1 MKNTTIRKRL
11 LLVILSIMMVASLSL
26 MSACGDKAD
35 KTDSTA
41 PAGDT
46 ATPPAGDDTA
56 APPAEKVTLTLSMHD
71 PIASSNGQFLQSWA
85 DEVSEKTNGGLTI
98 NIQGD
103 AVLAASGE
111 VGEAVEG
118 GTVDIGWLYTGYYA
132 GQFPLT
138 DVTTVPL
145 AGFGDPVVT
154 TNTLWDLYEK
164 TPELQAEWSN
174 FKLLDLY
181 GNPGMLFAGTEK
193 KIETPADVK
202 GLALRCPPQPLI
214 TEFVTE
220 LGGIAKPVAPPDIA
234 EQINSNQI
242 QGYIFEPAGIVNF
255 SLQDM
260 TKYFTDYPLY
270 DAAFGLVMNQA
281 KFDSLPAE
289 YQAVL
294 EETTQKAGSIKAAE
308 NFKASAEAAKATI
321 ADAGGEWLTVTD
333 TAAWQAIADPI
344 IAKWPATITL
354 DGFDASAYLAD
365 AQSIAASYK

>member
-1 MKNTTIRKRL
+1 MKKTTICRRW
-11 LLVILSIMMVASLSL
+11 LLVILAIMMVASFTL
-26 MSACGDKAD
+26 MSACGGDKAD
-35 KTDSTA
+35 EA
-41 PAGDT
+41 
-46 ATPPAGDDTA
+46 ATPPATTDSGDGDA
-56 APPAEKVTLTLSMHD
+56 APAPEQITLSLSMHD

-85 DEVSEKTNGGLTI
+85 DEVNQKTNGGLTI

-111 VGEAVEG
+111 VGQAVEG
-118 GTVDIGWLYTGYYA
+118 GTVDIGWVYTGYYA

-164 TPELQAEWSN
+164 TPELQAEWGN

-181 GNPGMLFAGTEK
+181 GNPGMLFAGIEK

-202 GLALRCPPQPLI
+202 GLAIRTPAGLV
-214 TEFVTE
+214 TDFVTA
-220 LGGIAKPVAPPDIA
+220 LGGIAKPVPPPDIA

-242 QGYIFEPAGIVNF
+242 QGYIFEPAGIVNI

-260 TKYFTDYPLY
+260 TKYITDMPIYY
-270 DAAFGLVMNQA
+270 AAFGLVMNQA
-281 KFDSLPAE
+281 KFDSLPPE
-289 YQAVL
+289 YQAAL
-294 EETTQKAGSIKAAE
+294 EETTQRAGSIKAAE
-308 NFKASAEAAKATI
+308 NFKASAEAAKTTI
-321 ADAGGEWLTVTD
+321 ADAGGEWLTVSD

-344 IAKWPATITL
+344 IAKWPASITV
-354 DGFDASAYLAD
+354 DGFDAAAYLAD
-365 AQSIAASYK
+365 AQAIAASYK